1 MAGEL
6 NNNTIINEDDR
17 VINDEFGISPWYNVG
32 SYDGLAKRKGMMN
45 NDEFLSD
52 MEVYD
57 GATHTA
63 SSISL
68 VSATGI
74 NKIDENGE
82 LKIIIEPNPTVA
94 NVPTNAIW
102 ESNNSSVAY
111 VLSDGTVVARSLG
124 EATITATDPDNNLTA
139 NFRVY
144 VVEDAITAQQEEN
157 TEEISNTLS
166 ENGGGD
172 VVITAGNVKDIEVPA
187 DVTKTS
193 KITAPLAENSTVTSE
208 GNKLVY
214 INNTS
219 EIPSNLDITAGASTV
234 YLTGEYG
241 TVTTNTSVKVSDGE
255 VSNVSLSEETGKA
268 VTVNAVFNPKT
279 ENVVYNPTENNL
291 TITNGNEDAGKDNP
305 DVIIRS
311 EDSTVTM
318 NSSWGTVTTYS
329 GDNTL
334 YLNNSTKI
342 KKLIVKKGNVIV
354 KDTTVENH
362 IEQIVND
369 TEYTVS
375 PNIME
380 ASNWSTFKSSATTA
394 GITNLTGN
402 IESTSNV
409 SFGIFANGNYIWN
422 IGDYS
427 LRCGTSSG
435 SCFLIRGSVNLD
447 INASENGVIENS
459 NNSYGLWVSSNTA
472 VVNVNG
478 GNWTA
483 TTHVLYAEK
492 GTINVYGGTFKVPEG
507 SETRYLLNCFDA
519 NFTAG
524 TAKINVFGGKFY
536 GFNPA
541 ESYSEP
547 EQPYSFVPEGYESVE
562 IEEGVWEVRPVQ

>member
-193 KITAPLAENSTVTSE
+193 KITAPLAENATVTSE

-219 EIPSNLDITAGASTV
+219 ETPSNLDITAGASTV

-507 SETRYLLNCFDA
+507 SETKYLLNCFDA